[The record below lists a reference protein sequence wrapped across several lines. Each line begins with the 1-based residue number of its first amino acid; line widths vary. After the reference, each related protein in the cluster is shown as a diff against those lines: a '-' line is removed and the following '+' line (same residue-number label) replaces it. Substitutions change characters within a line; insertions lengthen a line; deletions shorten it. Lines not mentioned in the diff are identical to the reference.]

1 MNKMESFTTFFHLHI
16 TGVANCNPSDSS
28 WTGYSESCCS
38 SANPCGVQQG
48 GCSSDNQCS
57 GQLVCGTNT
66 DNQCGGSFTTSQK
79 CCHQKGTYNQL
90 KHTIIKNSFA
100 CYIKIH
106 TVVNFF

>member
-38 SANPCGVQQG
+38 NANPCGAQQG

-79 CCHQKGTYNQL
+79 CCHEKGN
-90 KHTIIKNSFA
+90 
-100 CYIKIH
+100 
-106 TVVNFF
+106 